1 MKVPSEDYHRLT
13 VRTPPPPPRGL
24 DALAHQGVGFAK
36 RVGGRRKRL
45 EELVEKV
52 QSHEASLEHVSDR
65 HLRDEIE
72 EHRTAF
78 LRGRGDPDHRTD
90 RALATVCEAA
100 FRSIGLRPYPVQ
112 ILGAL
117 AMENNCLAEMAT
129 GEGKTLTA
137 ALAAVMAGWTG
148 LPCHV
153 LTVND
158 YLAHRDANWFKPLY
172 QFCGL
177 HSGCVTEDMDPEM
190 RKLQY
195 EQPITYTTSKELL
208 ADFLRDRLRLQRVA
222 DPQRRLIRHLLKPA
236 ASSREGL
243 VLRGIHTAIVDEADS
258 LLIDEA
264 VTPLIIAQPR
274 ENPLLKKAVLAA
286 HDLIYDLKEGTHYS
300 IEMRY
305 RELKLTDEGDEV
317 VESRIQELP
326 PVWRGAI
333 RSRELVEQALT
344 ARDLFLKDTHYV
356 IRDDK
361 VQIVDEFTGRIMAN
375 RSWSEGLHQAV
386 EAKEDLEISEPN
398 ETVARMSFQRFFRLF
413 PRLSGMTGTAAEA
426 RKPLWHIYGL
436 PIIRIPTH
444 RPVNRTVLP
453 ERIFPER
460 LQKWEAVA
468 DEVKTMHEAGRPV
481 LIGTRSVKFSEELAA
496 ELALR
501 GLQYNLLNAVRHE
514 EEARIV
520 AEAGLPG
527 KITIATNMAGRGT
540 DIKLGHG
547 VADAGGLHVIATERH
562 ESGRIDRQLIGR
574 AARQG
579 DPGSAQF
586 FVSLEDEL
594 FRRFLPETLR
604 KGLARN
610 PNRPAVLSAL
620 NAAQKSAERQA
631 FRRLGSVLSTD
642 NWLDESLSFATEV

>member
-1 MKVPSEDYHRLT
+1 MKVPSEDYHRLH
-13 VRTPPPPPRGL
+13 VRALKPPPRGL
-24 DALAHQGVGFAK
+24 DALAYHGVGLAG
-36 RVGGRRKRL
+36 RIGGRRKKL
-45 EELVEKV
+45 EALTDLV
-52 QSHEASLEHVSDR
+52 QSHAKAMETLSDR
-65 HLRDEIE
+65 HLREQLE
-72 EHRTAF
+72 RYRTAY
-78 LRGRGDPDHRTD
+78 LRGRGDREGQIDK
-90 RALATVCEAA
+90 ALAAICEAA
-100 FRSIGLRPYPVQ
+100 FRTIGLRPYPVQ

-117 AMENNCLAEMAT
+117 TLEHNCLAEMAT

-137 ALAAVMAGWTG
+137 SLAAVLAGWTG
-148 LPCHV
+148 MPCHV

-158 YLAHRDANWFKPLY
+158 YLAKRDANWFKPLY

-177 HSGCVTEDMDPEM
+177 HAACVTEEMDPDL
-190 RKLQY
+190 RRVQY
-195 EQPITYTTSKELL
+195 EQPIVYTTSKELL

-236 ASSREGL
+236 ASAREGL
-243 VLRGIHTAIVDEADS
+243 VLRGLHTAIVDEADS

-274 ENPLLKKAVLAA
+274 ENPLLKEAVTAA
-286 HDLIYDLKEGTHYS
+286 GELIHDLKVDEHYTVD
-300 IEMRY
+300 MRY
-305 RELKLTDEGDEV
+305 RELKLTDEGMDAV
-317 VESRIQELP
+317 ALRTDKLP
-326 PVWRGAI
+326 PVWRGPI

-344 ARDLFLKDTHYV
+344 ARDLFLRDTHYV
-356 IRDDK
+356 LRHEK

-386 EAKEDLEISEPN
+386 EAKENLEITEPN

-413 PRLSGMTGTAAEA
+413 PRLAGMTGTAAEA

-436 PIIRIPTH
+436 PIVRIPTH
-444 RPVNRTVLP
+444 RPVQRTVLP

-460 LQKWEAVA
+460 LEKWEAVA
-468 DEVKTMHEAGRPV
+468 DEVARLHAENRPV
-481 LIGTRSVKFSEELAA
+481 LIGTRSVRFSEELAA

-501 GLQYNLLNAVRHE
+501 GLQHNLLNAVRHE

-547 VADAGGLHVIATERH
+547 VAEAGGLHVIATERH
-562 ESGRIDRQLIGR
+562 ESGRIDRQLFGR
-574 AARQG
+574 CARQG
-579 DPGSAQF
+579 DPGSVQV
-586 FVSLEDEL
+586 FVSLDDEL
-594 FRRFLPETLR
+594 FRRFLPETIR
-604 KGLARN
+604 KGLANN
-610 PNRPAVLSAL
+610 PNRTAVLSSL

-631 FRRLGSVLSTD
+631 FRRLGSVLATD
-642 NWLDESLSFATEV
+642 NWLDESLSFATET

>member
-1 MKVPSEDYHRLT
+1 MHVPSDDYHRLHL
-13 VRTPPPPPRGL
+13 RALKPPPRGL
-24 DALAHQGVGFAK
+24 DALAYHGVGMAG
-36 RVGGRRKRL
+36 RIGGRRKKL
-45 EELVEKV
+45 EALAAQV
-52 QSHEASLEHVSDR
+52 QTHAPALATLSDR
-65 HLRDEIE
+65 HLRDQLER
-72 EHRTAF
+72 HRTAF
-78 LRGRGDPDHRTD
+78 LRGRGDREGQTD
-90 RALATVCEAA
+90 RALAAICEAA
-100 FRSIGLRPYPVQ
+100 FRTIGLRPYPVQ

-117 AMENNCLAEMAT
+117 TLDHNCLAEMAT

-137 ALAAVMAGWTG
+137 SLAAVLAGWTG
-148 LPCHV
+148 MPCHI

-158 YLAHRDANWFKPLY
+158 YLARRDANWFKPLY

-177 HSGCVTEDMDPEM
+177 HAACVTEEMDPEL
-190 RKLQY
+190 RRQQY
-195 EQPITYTTSKELL
+195 SQPIVYTTSKELL
-208 ADFLRDRLRLQRVA
+208 ADFLRDRLRLQRVS

-236 ASSREGL
+236 AAAREGL
-243 VLRGIHTAIVDEADS
+243 VLRGLHTAIVDEADS

-274 ENPLLKKAVLAA
+274 ENPLLKAAVTAAGELAA
-286 HDLIYDLKEGTHYS
+286 SFRAGEHY
-300 IEMRY
+300 ETDMRY
-305 RELKLTDEGDEV
+305 RELKLNDQGIELLKTLSGK
-317 VESRIQELP
+317 LP
-326 PVWRGAI
+326 PVWRGPA
-333 RSRELVEQALT
+333 RSLELVEQALT
-344 ARDLFLKDTHYV
+344 ARDLFLRDTHYV
-356 IRDDK
+356 VRQEK

-386 EAKEDLEISEPN
+386 EAKEGLDITEPN

-436 PIIRIPTH
+436 PIVRIPTH
-444 RPVNRTVLP
+444 RPVRRTVLP
-453 ERIFPER
+453 ERIFAGR
-460 LQKWEAVA
+460 LEKWEAVA
-468 DEVKTMHEAGRPV
+468 EEVARLHAVGRPV
-481 LIGTRSVKFSEELAA
+481 LIGTRSVRFSEELAA

-547 VADAGGLHVIATERH
+547 IAEAGGLHVIATERH
-562 ESGRIDRQLIGR
+562 ESGRIDRQLFGR
-574 AARQG
+574 CARQG
-579 DPGSAQF
+579 DPGSVQV
-586 FVSLEDEL
+586 FVSLDDEL

-604 KGLARN
+604 KGLAGN
-610 PNRPAVLSAL
+610 PNRTAVLSAL

-642 NWLDESLSFATEV
+642 NWLDESLSFATEA

>member
-1 MKVPSEDYHRLT
+1 MNVPSEDYHRLH
-13 VRTPPPPPRGL
+13 VRSLKPPPRGL
-24 DALAHQGVGFAK
+24 DALAHHGVGFSK

-45 EELVEKV
+45 EEMTEKV
-52 QSHEASLEHVSDR
+52 QSHAGDFEHLSDR
-65 HLRDEIE
+65 HLQEELE
-72 EHRTAF
+72 EHRAAF
-78 LRGRGDPDHRTD
+78 LRGRGDPDNRID
-90 RALATVCEAA
+90 RALAAICEAA
-100 FRSIGLRPYPVQ
+100 FRKIGLRPYPVQ

-117 AMENNCLAEMAT
+117 TLHHNCLAEMAT

-137 ALAAVMAGWTG
+137 SLAAVLAGWTG

-158 YLAHRDANWFKPLY
+158 YLATRDANWFQPLY
-172 QFCGL
+172 HFCGL
-177 HSGCVTEDMDPEM
+177 NAGRVTEEMDPDH
-190 RKLQY
+190 RRVQY
-195 EQPITYTTSKELL
+195 EQPIVYTTSKELL
-208 ADFLRDRLRLQRVA
+208 ADFLRDRLRLQRVSE
-222 DPQRRLIRHLLKPA
+222 PQRRLIRHLLKPA
-236 ASSREGL
+236 ASAREGL

-274 ENPLLKKAVLAA
+274 ENPLLQQAVLAA
-286 HDLIYDLKEGTHYS
+286 HDVIYDMKPDVHYT

-305 RELKLTDEGDEV
+305 RELKLTEAGDDV
-317 VESRIQELP
+317 VESRIKELP

-333 RSRELVEQALT
+333 RSREVIEQALT
-344 ARDLFLKDTHYV
+344 ARDLFLKDSHYV

-361 VQIVDEFTGRIMAN
+361 IQIVDEFTGRIMAN

-386 EAKEDLEISEPN
+386 EAKEALEISEPN

-413 PRLSGMTGTAAEA
+413 PCLSGMTGTAAEA
-426 RKPLWHIYGL
+426 RRPLWHIYGL
-436 PIIRIPTH
+436 PILQIPTH
-444 RPVNRTVLP
+444 RPTQRTVLP
-453 ERIFPER
+453 ERIFAER
-460 LQKWEAVA
+460 LEKWESVA
-468 DEVKTMHEAGRPV
+468 DEVARLHEKNLPV
-481 LIGTRSVKFSEELAA
+481 LIGTRSVRFSEELAA

-547 VADAGGLHVIATERH
+547 VADAGGLHVISTERH
-562 ESGRIDRQLIGR
+562 ESGRIDRQLYGR
-574 AARQG
+574 CARQG
-579 DPGSAQF
+579 DPGTVQV

-594 FRRFLPETLR
+594 FKRFLPETIR
-604 KGLARN
+604 KGLAN
-610 PNRPAVLSAL
+610 NQNRTAVMSSL

-631 FRRLGSVLSTD
+631 FRRLNSVLSTD
-642 NWLDESLSFATEV
+642 NWLDESLSFATEA